1 MGNGSLLRSLA
12 IGRRLRPEKGVRQM
26 ATDKHDKCPECGFE
40 FSKPQARCFNRAA
53 CERRKAGKPGRA
65 PSAKAADKKARTEAT
80 KQGITERAARKR
92 GEGVAPGAEKA
103 QDIKRDLNG
112 DEVQPIR
119 VKLTSQGQEV
129 YADQLF
135 PGGDG
140 NLETV
145 RQGHWLV
152 IPFEERDA
160 VVTRITDAVSTTAEE
175 PPRQLTTLREKVFES
190 LGLVAA

>member
-1 MGNGSLLRSLA
+1 
-12 IGRRLRPEKGVRQM
+12 M
-26 ATDKHDKCPECGFE
+26 ATEKHDRCPECGFT
-40 FSKPQARCFNRAA
+40 FKQPQARCFNRAA
-53 CERRKAGKPGRA
+53 CAKRKAGGDTP
-65 PSAKAADKKARTEAT
+65 KAQTSKGSGTKKASTSE
-80 KQGITERAARKR
+80 KAARKR
-92 GEGVAPGAEKA
+92 GEGVRPGPEKA
-103 QDIKRDLNG
+103 AEIKEALNG
-112 DEVQPIR
+112 EQVQPIR

-152 IPFEERDA
+152 IPFAERDD
-160 VVTRITDAVSTTAEE
+160 VVTRITDAVSTTADE
-175 PPRQLTTLREKVFES
+175 PPRQLVTLREKVFES